1 MDLKVI
7 LGPNGSGKSLYAED
21 LAVSSGDPR
30 LYIATM
36 VPQNQENRQR
46 IEKHR
51 QQRKGKGFITIEEPL
66 CMSCVPV
73 SGDNVILLEDVS
85 NLVANRLFGSQPGT
99 YKPVLED
106 ILTLAGRCKTLIAV
120 SISGMEAEDY
130 SGETADYIRS
140 LNDLNAQLIRH
151 ASMAVEMK
159 DGAPVLLKAQ

>member
-21 LAVSSGDPR
+21 LAVDSGDQR

-36 VPQNQENRQR
+36 IPQNRENRQR

-51 QQRKGKGFITIEEPL
+51 QQRKGKGFLTIEEPL
-66 CMSCVPV
+66 CMSCIPV
-73 SGDNVILLEDVS
+73 SGDSVVLLEDVS
-85 NLVANRLFGSQPGT
+85 NLVANRIFGSQPGT

-120 SISGMEAEDY
+120 SISGMDAEEY
-130 SGETADYIRS
+130 SGETAEYIRT
-140 LNDLNAQLIRH
+140 LNELNAQLIRH
-151 ASMAVEMK
+151 ASLAVEMR
-159 DGAPVLLKAQ
+159 DGTPAVL

>member
-21 LAVSSGDPR
+21 LAVSSGEQR

-51 QQRKGKGFITIEEPL
+51 QQRKGKNFLTIEEPL

-73 SGDNVILLEDVS
+73 SGDSIILLEDVS
-85 NLVANRLFGSQPGT
+85 NLVANRIFGKHPGK
-99 YKPVLED
+99 YRPVLED

-120 SISGMEAEDY
+120 SISGMKAEEFD
-130 SGETADYIRS
+130 GETAEYIRT
-140 LNDLNAQLIRH
+140 LNELNTQLISH
-151 ASMAVEMK
+151 ASLAVEMR
-159 DGAPVLLKAQ
+159 DGVPVTL

>member
-21 LAVSSGDPR
+21 LAVSSGSKR

-51 QQRKGKGFITIEEPL
+51 QQRRGKDFITIEEPL
-66 CMSCVPV
+66 CMACVPV

-85 NLVANRLFGSQPGT
+85 NLVANRIFGTHPGT

-106 ILTLAGRCKTLIAV
+106 ILTLADRCKTLIAV
-120 SISGMEAEDY
+120 SISGMKAEEYD
-130 SGETADYIRS
+130 GETAEYIRT
-140 LNDLNAQLIRH
+140 LNELNAQLIRH
-151 ASMAVEMK
+151 ASLAVEMR
-159 DGAPVLLKAQ
+159 DGLPSVL

>member
-36 VPQNQENRQR
+36 VPQNQENQQR

-51 QQRKGKGFITIEEPL
+51 LQRRGKGFLTIEEPL
-66 CMSCVPV
+66 CMSCIPV
-73 SGDNVILLEDVS
+73 SRDSVVLLEDVS
-85 NLVANRLFGSQPGT
+85 NLVANRIFGNHPGT
-99 YKPVLED
+99 FRPVMED

-120 SISGMEAEDY
+120 SISGMNADEYD
-130 SGETADYIRS
+130 GETAEYIRS
-140 LNDLNAQLIRH
+140 LNELNEQLIHH
-151 ASMAVEMK
+151 ASVAVEMR
-159 DGAPVLLKAQ
+159 DGTPVLL

>member
-21 LAVSSGDPR
+21 LAVSSGSKR

-51 QQRKGKGFITIEEPL
+51 QQRRGKDFITIEEPL

-85 NLVANRLFGSQPGT
+85 NLVANRIFGTHPGT

-106 ILTLAGRCKTLIAV
+106 ILTLADRCKTLIAV
-120 SISGMEAEDY
+120 SISGMKAEEYD
-130 SGETADYIRS
+130 GETAEYIRT
-140 LNDLNAQLIRH
+140 LNELNAQLIRH
-151 ASMAVEMK
+151 ASLAVEMR
-159 DGAPVLLKAQ
+159 DGLPAVL

>member
-21 LAVSSGDPR
+21 LAVSSGSKR

-51 QQRKGKGFITIEEPL
+51 QQRRGKDFITIEEPL

-85 NLVANRLFGSQPGT
+85 NLVANRIFGTHPGT

-120 SISGMEAEDY
+120 SISGMKAEEYD
-130 SGETADYIRS
+130 GETAEYIRT
-140 LNDLNAQLIRH
+140 LNELNAQLIRH
-151 ASMAVEMK
+151 ASLAVEMI
-159 DGAPVLLKAQ
+159 DGLPAVL

>member
-21 LAVSSGDPR
+21 LAVSSGDQR

-36 VPQNQENRQR
+36 VPQNQENHRR

-51 QQRKGKGFITIEEPL
+51 QQRKGKGFITIEEPI

-85 NLVANRLFGSQPGT
+85 NLVANRIFGSQPGT

-106 ILTLAGRCKTLIAV
+106 ILTLASRCKTLIAV
-120 SISGMEAEDY
+120 SISGMKAEEYD
-130 SGETADYIRS
+130 GETAEYIRT
-140 LNDLNAQLIRH
+140 LNELNAQLIRH
-151 ASMAVEMK
+151 ASLAVEMR
-159 DGAPVLLKAQ
+159 DGTPAVL

>member
-21 LAVSSGDPR
+21 LAVSSGDNR

-36 VPQNQENRQR
+36 VPKNQENHQR

-51 QQRKGKGFITIEEPL
+51 LQRRGKGFITIEEPL

-73 SGDNVILLEDVS
+73 SKDSVILLEDVS
-85 NLVANRLFGSQPGT
+85 NLVANRIFGSQPGK
-99 YKPVLED
+99 YSPVLED

-120 SISGMEAEDY
+120 SISGLEEEGY
-130 SGETADYIRS
+130 SGETADYIRT
-140 LNDLNAQLIRH
+140 LNDLNEKLICQ
-151 ASMAVEMK
+151 ASMAVEMR
-159 DGAPVLLKAQ
+159 DGAPMLLKAQ

>member
-21 LAVSSGDPR
+21 LAVSSGSKR

-51 QQRKGKGFITIEEPL
+51 QQRRGKDFITIEEPL

-85 NLVANRLFGSQPGT
+85 NLVANRIFGTHPGT

-120 SISGMEAEDY
+120 SISGMKAEEYD
-130 SGETADYIRS
+130 GETAEYIRT
-140 LNDLNAQLIRH
+140 LNELNAQLIRH
-151 ASMAVEMK
+151 ASLAVEMR
-159 DGAPVLLKAQ
+159 DGLPAVL

>member
-21 LAVSSGDPR
+21 LAVSSGSKR

-51 QQRKGKGFITIEEPL
+51 QQRRGKDFITIEEPL

-85 NLVANRLFGSQPGT
+85 NLVANRIFGTHPGT

-106 ILTLAGRCKTLIAV
+106 ILTLADRCKTLIAV
-120 SISGMEAEDY
+120 SISGMKAEEYD
-130 SGETADYIRS
+130 GETAEYIRT
-140 LNDLNAQLIRH
+140 LNELNAQLIRH
-151 ASMAVEMK
+151 ASLAVEMI
-159 DGAPVLLKAQ
+159 DGLPAVL